1 MSNMI
6 FANNIYELRKQNNL
20 TQEQMA
26 EFCNVS
32 RQAIAKWE
40 SGEGTTKIKNI
51 EVICKKF
58 NVKSD
63 ELLFGTVR
71 LDGNTQEKED
81 KFDKILEILKN
92 MKKTNLY
99 EAFKSKAYEN
109 DEDIDYCSYGE
120 EAYDKGD
127 LTQALKM
134 YDLAAGCGDI
144 NGIISA
150 VSLRR
155 EVLDMFDEENSLYYK
170 ELNRFASKLIEYG
183 SILTDV
189 LKRGDTLM

>member
-26 EFCNVS
+26 ELCNVT
-32 RQAIAKWE
+32 RQAVAKWE
-40 SGEGTTKIKNI
+40 SGEGTTKINNI

-63 ELLFGTVR
+63 ELLFGTVKVN
-71 LDGNTQEKED
+71 DNTQEKED
-81 KFDKILEILKN
+81 KLDKILDILKT
-92 MKKTNLY
+92 MKTTNLY
-99 EAFKSKAYEN
+99 EAFKSKAYES
-109 DEDIDYCSYGE
+109 DEDIDYRSYGD
-120 EAYDKGD
+120 EAYDNGD

-150 VSLRR
+150 IDLRR
-155 EVLDMFDEENSLYYK
+155 EVLDLLDDDNSLYCK

-189 LKRGDTLM
+189 LKRGELI